1 MVPFWKEAMEM
12 VLDVE
17 PGMSVSHCACRS
29 FVMCLLQTRTLQE
42 YQMFPSSKRL
52 LNCSTDSFISV
63 SSSLALGCRQWYA
76 PFECAL
82 TPISRAGQVEKY
94 ENGAFGICPRV
105 YCSGCNIVPCGRSD
119 LPGIDTVKLYCP
131 NCNDIYSPPSSRFQ
145 GVDGLT
151 HSPLFLFFVD

>member
-1 MVPFWKEAMEM
+1 MWVFCDVFASDEDSSRIPDVSIVEASAELLYGLVHQRFILTRAGLQAMV
-12 VLDVE
+12 
-17 PGMSVSHCACRS
+17 R
-29 FVMCLLQTRTLQE
+29 
-42 YQMFPSSKRL
+42 
-52 LNCSTDSFISV
+52 
-63 SSSLALGCRQWYA
+63 